1 MIYSAGSDWVT
12 RELSPGHTPCPLHGL
27 SRGETI
33 SLEISSPSA
42 VIRGDMVGRCQR
54 TAQDAVPQGY
64 MSSGGVIV
72 HDKRFS

>member
-33 SLEISSPSA
+33 LLEYHLPRPKSLA
-42 VIRGDMVGRCQR
+42 GG
-54 TAQDAVPQGY
+54 DAVDGDVCRLDDVIGY
-64 MSSGGVIV
+64 
-72 HDKRFS
+72 DD